1 MTRGT
6 RSAHGGGH
14 WDVQSPRGGYR
25 NVYPGGSKPRG
36 GKPPVSSYSNISIK
50 EEGFFKNEKD

>member
-1 MTRGT
+1 MTHGT

-36 GKPPVSSYSNISIK
+36 GKPPYPYIPI
-50 EEGFFKNEKD
+50 FP